1 MESVMAEQGEPAN
14 PYFEDADPSQIVIVS
29 LSKKGGC
36 RFLRM

>member
-1 MESVMAEQGEPAN
+1 MAEQGRPAN

-36 RFLRM
+36 RFLSM